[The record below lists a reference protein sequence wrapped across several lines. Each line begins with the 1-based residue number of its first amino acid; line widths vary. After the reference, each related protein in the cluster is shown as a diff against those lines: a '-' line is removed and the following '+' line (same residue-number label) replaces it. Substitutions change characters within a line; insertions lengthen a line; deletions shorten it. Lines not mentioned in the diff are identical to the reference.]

1 MKKNILAS
9 LVLGT
14 FTKTKL
20 LKFSSLVF
28 SLSENVRKMSAKKII
43 ERKKRHG
50 KKKKKAPNVKIQR
63 FHCLKIVV

>member
-1 MKKNILAS
+1 MKKNTLAC

-28 SLSENVRKMSAKKII
+28 SLLESTSNGV
-43 ERKKRHG
+43 
-50 KKKKKAPNVKIQR
+50 
-63 FHCLKIVV
+63 

>member
-1 MKKNILAS
+1 
-9 LVLGT
+9 
-14 FTKTKL
+14 
-20 LKFSSLVF
+20 
-28 SLSENVRKMSAKKII
+28 MSAKCPQKKII